1 MRSPSTRV
9 RSCTAA
15 LLALCLGGNGCDR
28 ERIEQIERDVV
39 GVDLVGF
46 LGRAIA
52 DEHEP
57 GGISIEAELTDD
69 DGDGLVYDVD
79 RVVGEQTREILIDAD
94 TGEVVATRVD
104 PEDQA
109 EGRMQGQAIATSQDG
124 VTLERAIQTAL
135 DTLPGTAV
143 SAETEVEDGVILVVL
158 LEGETSHA
166 LAIDLDTGVVV
177 DTAAEPAGD

>member
-28 ERIEQIERDVV
+28 AAEEPDEVDPHDVAF
-39 GVDLVGF
+39 DL
-46 LGRAIA
+46 LDALAIA
-52 DEHEP
+52 AEHEP

-69 DGDGLVYDVD
+69 GDGLVYDVD
-79 RVVGEQTREILIDAD
+79 RLVGEQTREILIDAD

-109 EGRMQGQAIATSQDG
+109 EGRVQGQAIATSQDG

-135 DTLPGTAV
+135 DTMPGTAV

-158 LEGETSHA
+158 LEGEMSHA

>member
-1 MRSPSTRV
+1 EVDPHDV
-9 RSCTAA
+9 AFDLLDA
-15 LLALCLGGNGCDR
+15 L
-28 ERIEQIERDVV
+28 
-39 GVDLVGF
+39 
-46 LGRAIA
+46 AIA

>member
-1 MRSPSTRV
+1 M
-9 RSCTAA
+9 
-15 LLALCLGGNGCDR
+15 
-28 ERIEQIERDVV
+28 
-39 GVDLVGF
+39 
-46 LGRAIA
+46 
-52 DEHEP
+52 
-57 GGISIEAELTDD
+57 
-69 DGDGLVYDVD
+69 
-79 RVVGEQTREILIDAD
+79 VGEQTREILIDAD